1 MALPRPHSLQASGL
15 NSLVHWYSPFPL
27 AGLLESRLQEAGL
40 TPWPGSQ
47 PPAADGQPPTP
58 AAAGQSGGLVIALYD
73 APDQVLDAWRHC
85 LITPP
90 GHDGLLEG
98 YAQLLALAGS
108 VPLLSGWRLAAI
120 EPGALRLWLES
131 RQWHSHGA
139 GALQLQAAGA
149 EPPSIRPLTAA
160 ALRALVSSHP
170 ALLDRYLELEAL
182 AERAGT
188 ARDQGYLQ
196 RLLARCNDGDAL
208 VSSWWDATSV
218 PQASALQH
226 QIEDLQVE
234 LERTFLASQQAE
246 QHRGRLEEALQ
257 EQGQALQAAQ
267 QQRDQAQQ
275 ALATAATVQ
284 QQLGEERAALA
295 QELAGLRAQADASGL
310 TQRLLTLELAQAR
323 EEQHFHRDQAHQ
335 AQQQLE
341 ACQRQLE
348 AAQQQQ
354 DTCRQQ
360 HETCRQQLQASQQ
373 EMQSRVE
380 QLNQLGLQLAE
391 ERARGEQLSAELEL
405 LSIRAERSELL
416 LRQAMVV
423 VGLLRRQ
430 ARISRGSA
438 LFAGSRVIGLLE

>member
-1 MALPRPHSLQASGL
+1 MALPQPFSLQASGL
-15 NSLVHWYSPFPL
+15 SFLVHWYSPFPL
-27 AGLLESRLQEAGL
+27 ASLLESRLQEAGL
-40 TPWPGSQ
+40 TAWPG
-47 PPAADGQPPTP
+47 GQPP
-58 AAAGQSGGLVIALYD
+58 AAAGQPPAPVAGGQPGDLVLALYD
-73 APDQVLDAWRHC
+73 APDQVLDAWRDC
-85 LITPP
+85 LISPP

-108 VPLLSGWRLAAI
+108 VPVLSGWRLAAI

-131 RQWHSHGA
+131 RQWHSDGA
-139 GALQLQAAGA
+139 GALQLQAAGV
-149 EPPSIRPLTAA
+149 EPPNIRPLTAG
-160 ALRALVSSHP
+160 ALRALVASHP

-188 ARDQGYLQ
+188 APDQGYLQ
-196 RLLARCNDGDAL
+196 RLLARCNDGDAM

-295 QELAGLRAQADASGL
+295 QELAGLRAQADSSEL

-348 AAQQQQ
+348 TAQQQQ
-354 DTCRQQ
+354 D
-360 HETCRQQLQASQQ
+360 TCRQQLQASQQ

-380 QLNQLGLQLAE
+380 QLNQLGVQLAE

>member
-1 MALPRPHSLQASGL
+1 MALPQPLSLQASGL
-15 NSLVHWYSPFPL
+15 NFLVHWYSPFPL

-40 TPWPGSQ
+40 TPWPGGQ

-131 RQWHSHGA
+131 RQWHSDGA
-139 GALQLQAAGA
+139 GALQLQAAGV

-188 ARDQGYLQ
+188 APDQGYLQ

-295 QELAGLRAQADASGL
+295 QELAGLRAQADASEL

-323 EEQHFHRDQAHQ
+323 EEQHFHRDQAQQ

-348 AAQQQQ
+348 TAQ
-354 DTCRQQ
+354 QQ

-380 QLNQLGLQLAE
+380 QLNQLGVQLAE

>member
-40 TPWPGSQ
+40 TPWPG
-47 PPAADGQPPTP
+47 GQPP
-58 AAAGQSGGLVIALYD
+58 AAAGQPLAPAAVGQPGGLVIALYD

-131 RQWHSHGA
+131 RQWHSDGA
-139 GALQLQAAGA
+139 GALQLQAAGV

-188 ARDQGYLQ
+188 APDQGYLQ

-295 QELAGLRAQADASGL
+295 QELAGLRAQADTSGL

-348 AAQQQQ
+348 TAQQQQ

-380 QLNQLGLQLAE
+380 QLNQLGGQLAE